1 MKYTQTLLKQSTS
14 SKLYKTWGSASNAG
28 IIYSVFY
35 RISLTAFRST
45 LLTWYPCPPQGGH
58 HTHPYSST
66 LHVYTWTVYIDIHVN
81 VLFMFFLKIHIYIYI
96 YHILPTTAQKTVTRM
111 NRAPYGTPKTN
122 ARKPPFGFLHK
133 NPSPNN
139 GRNYQPQ
146 WWSPDFWTINS
157 ITVITK
163 NRWLTVPTYWFIIYK
178 DPLLTYLLYLCHLCC
193 WA

>member
-1 MKYTQTLLKQSTS
+1 MWTKHEIYSNTTRTIYIFKT
-14 SKLYKTWGSASNAG
+14 KTWGSASNAG

-45 LLTWYPCPPQGGH
+45 LLTWYTCPPQGGH

-96 YHILPTTAQKTVTRM
+96 YKYIHILPTTAQKTVTRM

-133 NPSPNN
+133 SPSPNN

-146 WWSPDFWTINS
+146 M
-157 ITVITK
+157 VIARFL
-163 NRWLTVPTYWFIIYK
+163 N
-178 DPLLTYLLYLCHLCC
+178 HLQYYSTTEIEKMDG
-193 WA
+193 